1 MNDNDQLDEMPGANM
16 NTRDVHQH
24 LKKRGWSLSRS
35 SGGHDVYTHAKSDKH
50 IAVPRHKQLKA
61 PLVMGILKTAKM
73 VSEENDTME
82 KNEMAQTQLHFIE
95 YASKEILDY
104 ISMGGEIEEWYQ
116 NKLSKVHSDM
126 EGLHSYIEGEKRRT
140 GMKVESRENTND
152 PWKQKYFG
160 PGVEHP
166 AKHKVSVTVSDPN
179 HSTVSKR
186 TEKVEKKATIKA
198 MGGNK
203 AAMEIAKKHYEKK
216 GYKVHDVNYI
226 HEEIT
231 QVDEGDNKQID
242 ELSKSTLG
250 SYAKRASYDS
260 VTRGMKYGEKM
271 NQSGSNKKELN
282 KLNKRESGVQNAIDR
297 LAKKSVNEK
306 ENDQMKGGKDV
317 PNCVPV
323 KENFEQLEEGRPSQ
337 RHPLEDHEYHRKSN
351 DELIRIAKDAHKAAE
366 AMKSHNTTA
375 ENKYRDQANDSAT
388 VRYFRQKNGM
398 PTWYKKKYGHMNES
412 MDITNESDAAWEK
425 AKEKEKRDALT
436 NKDRGTLDKVRA
448 MMAKEKK
455 PVQEQHSLDEI
466 SKRTLGSYIK
476 KANDESRYE
485 ANRSGYVAG
494 KSTKPYNDSEESSLE
509 KKRASGITKAIGR
522 LTKEDHDQLQEG
534 GYKRMATDAE
544 EDKRLSPGTVTDKSG
559 AVHTPMS
566 RVKHI
571 AQMAMKRQSQSLK
584 SVKEEKEDSRKAGIV
599 KDLVKT
605 AKKRKT
611 DSSDGEKFESD
622 PIMSSEIQKQ

>member
-1 MNDNDQLDEMPGANM
+1 MKKFKDLDINEQHREKGRFRPTIPHKVSSVAAASP
-16 NTRDVHQH
+16 RKDSDSADVRLREDSLDSTTLGSPEGNQMRGGYTPASRSFDEKPFKEP
-24 LKKRGWSLSRS
+24 LKK
-35 SGGHDVYTHAKSDKH
+35 Y
-50 IAVPRHKQLKA
+50 KQPKA
-61 PLVMGILKTAKM
+61 PLIMGTLNQEQM
-73 VSEENDTME
+73 VSEENDTKE
-82 KNEMAQTQLHFIE
+82 KLEMAQTQLHFIE
-95 YASKEILDY
+95 YAVKEINDY
-104 ISMGGEIEEWYQ
+104 ISMGGQIEEWYQ
-116 NKLSKVHSDM
+116 NKLSKVQSDM
-126 EGLHSYIEGEKRRT
+126 EGLHAYMEGEKRRK
-140 GMKVESRENTND
+140 GMVKEGRENTND

-179 HSTVSKR
+179 HSTESKR

-231 QVDEGDNKQID
+231 QVDEGDNKQVKGGD
-242 ELSKSTLG
+242 PCWKG
-250 SYAKRASYDS
+250 YQM
-260 VTRGMKYGEKM
+260 VGMKK
-271 NQSGSNKKELN
+271 
-282 KLNKRESGVQNAIDR
+282 
-297 LAKKSVNEK
+297 
-306 ENDQMKGGKDV
+306 KGGKDV

-323 KENFEQLEEGRPSQ
+323 KEDFEQLEEGRPSQ
-337 RHPLEDHEYHRKSN
+337 RHPLEDHEYHKKSN

-398 PTWYKKKYGHMNES
+398 PTWYKKKYGHMNEE
-412 MDITNESDAAWEK
+412 T
-425 AKEKEKRDALT
+425 
-436 NKDRGTLDKVRA
+436 
-448 MMAKEKK
+448 
-455 PVQEQHSLDEI
+455 QSLYEI
-466 SKRTLGSYIK
+466 SKKTLGSYVK

-544 EDKRLSPGTVTDKSG
+544 EDKRLSPGTITDKSG

-571 AQMAMKRQSQSLK
+571 AQMAMKRQAQSLK

>member
-1 MNDNDQLDEMPGANM
+1 MNDTDQLDEMPGANM

-140 GMKVESRENTND
+140 GMTES
-152 PWKQKYFG
+152 
-160 PGVEHP
+160 HL
-166 AKHKVSVTVSDPN
+166 
-179 HSTVSKR
+179 
-186 TEKVEKKATIKA
+186 
-198 MGGNK
+198 
-203 AAMEIAKKHYEKK
+203 
-216 GYKVHDVNYI
+216 
-226 HEEIT
+226 EEA
-231 QVDEGDNKQID
+231 DQID
-242 ELSKSTLG
+242 ELKTSTLTRYG
-250 SYAKRASYDS
+250 TKAVQSLGQNPEKTYKRVKGIQTARYK
-260 VTRGMKYGEKM
+260 VQQKYMK
-271 NQSGSNKKELN
+271 
-282 KLNKRESGVQNAIDR
+282 
-297 LAKKSVNEK
+297 
-306 ENDQMKGGKDV
+306 
-317 PNCVPV
+317 

-448 MMAKEKK
+448 MIAKEKK

-476 KANDESRYE
+476 KANDQSRYD
-485 ANRSGYVAG
+485 ANRVGYVAG

-509 KKRASGITKAIGR
+509 KKRASGIAKATDR
-522 LTKEDHDQLQEG
+522 LTKEDVDLDEATGDVKFDMMMKKVAKAPTAKERNAERIRQ
-534 GYKRMATDAE
+534 KRE
-544 EDKRLSPGTVTDKSG
+544 
-559 AVHTPMS
+559 
-566 RVKHI
+566 
-571 AQMAMKRQSQSLK
+571 RQ
-584 SVKEEKEDSRKAGIV
+584 EDSRKRSANAFGTSPADKLSIRNKSV
-599 KDLVKT
+599 TEESGKSRKSEIIRDALKSAKT
-605 AKKRKT
+605 KNEKKVNSNKT
-611 DSSDGEKFESD
+611 DKFEAD
-622 PIMSSEIQKQ
+622 PELGDTITRTDQ